1 MGEPVHGLGAVPDG
15 WRLAGR
21 EGSVLSRD
29 CARFV
34 TVDPAATE
42 KDSSDF
48 TAMLAAAV
56 TPAGELLVLEVVRE
70 RLALDAIVP
79 RLARLCRRW
88 RPQWVGLEA
97 VGFQGGLVL
106 EAQKDRDVP
115 TAVRLEP
122 EGKGKLVR
130 ATPAV
135 LLAEGGRLY
144 LPDAAPWLEDFEAEL
159 ALFTGD
165 DKRDAHDDQVDAL
178 AYAVLMARSHY
189 GTGDSDGLGSTGGWK
204 GW

>member
-1 MGEPVHGLGAVPDG
+1 
-15 WRLAGR
+15 
-21 EGSVLSRD
+21 
-29 CARFV
+29 
-34 TVDPAATE
+34 
-42 KDSSDF
+42 
-48 TAMLAAAV
+48 
-56 TPAGELLVLEVVRE
+56 VLEVVRE

-135 LLAEGGRLY
+135 LLAEGAGCTCPSGAVAGGLRGG
-144 LPDAAPWLEDFEAEL
+144 A

-165 DKRDAHDDQVDAL
+165 DRRDAHDDQVDAL